1 MIRTS
6 FAAALAVPVL
16 LAVPISSASAN
27 PPVAANFGCGG
38 YCFKLFPHLHQHG
51 PLFNYGP
58 YYGYYP
64 FAPYGPWDQYLRYD
78 PNFYGEAGAQG
89 GGNYYG
95 RNPYLF
101 NGQGHGSKGGF
112 GGHGGCTSCGFWH
125 ASWNLGGW
133 FRGHQWLNGGFGC
146 KSCGGSVAPT
156 GCSGCGSKVAAQPA
170 VVDPLTRYNGF
181 GSPLQSAGYYAGAPA
196 LNPLADR

>member
-6 FAAALAVPVL
+6 LAAALAVPIL

-51 PLFNYGP
+51 PLYNYGP

-78 PNFYGEAGAQG
+78 PNFYGDAGAG
-89 GGNYYG
+89 GGAFG
-95 RNPYLF
+95 KNPYL
-101 NGQGHGSKGGF
+101 F
-112 GGHGGCTSCGFWH
+112 GGHGGRGEKDGCSSCGFWH

-133 FRGHQWLNGGFGC
+133 FRGHQWLQGGFGC
-146 KSCGGSVAPT
+146 KSCGKSGAPVADV
-156 GCSGCGSKVAAQPA
+156 CNGCGTAKPVHEG
-170 VVDPLTRYNGF
+170 DPVQRYNGI
-181 GSPLQSAGYYAGAPA
+181 GNPAQSAGFYAGAPA
-196 LNPLADR
+196 LNPLAAK

>member
-6 FAAALAVPVL
+6 FAAALAVPIL

-51 PLFNYGP
+51 PLYNYGP

-78 PNFYGEAGAQG
+78 PYFYGDPGAAG
-89 GGNYYG
+89 GGAFG
-95 RNPYLF
+95 KNPYL
-101 NGQGHGSKGGF
+101 F
-112 GGHGGCTSCGFWH
+112 GGHGGRGGFGGKDGCSSCGFWH
-125 ASWNLGGW
+125 ASWNFGGW
-133 FRGHQWLNGGFGC
+133 FRGHQWLQGGFGC
-146 KSCGGSVAPT
+146 KSCGGSHAK
-156 GCSGCGSKVAAQPA
+156 GDCDGCGAAAPA
-170 VVDPLTRYNGF
+170 AHADPVQRCNGI
-181 GSPLQSAGYYAGAPA
+181 GNPAQSAVFYAGVPA
-196 LNPLADR
+196 LNPLAAQAK

>member
-6 FAAALAVPVL
+6 LAAALAVPVL
-16 LAVPISSASAN
+16 LAVPISSADAN

-64 FAPYGPWDQYLRYD
+64 FAPYGPWDAYLRYD
-78 PNFYGEAGAQG
+78 PNFYGDAGAHA

-95 RNPYLF
+95 KNPYLF
-101 NGQGHGSKGGF
+101 NGSR
-112 GGHGGCTSCGFWH
+112 GGHGGSGCTSCGFWH
-125 ASWNLGGW
+125 ASWSFGGW
-133 FRGHQWLNGGFGC
+133 FRGHQWLHGGFGC
-146 KSCGGSVAPT
+146 KSHACNA
-156 GCSGCGSKVAAQPA
+156 CSGAPAAGGCDGSGSAPAHAAHADPVA
-170 VVDPLTRYNGF
+170 RYSGI
-181 GSPLQSAGYYAGAPA
+181 GSPAQSAVFYPGAPA
-196 LNPLADR
+196 LNPLAAK